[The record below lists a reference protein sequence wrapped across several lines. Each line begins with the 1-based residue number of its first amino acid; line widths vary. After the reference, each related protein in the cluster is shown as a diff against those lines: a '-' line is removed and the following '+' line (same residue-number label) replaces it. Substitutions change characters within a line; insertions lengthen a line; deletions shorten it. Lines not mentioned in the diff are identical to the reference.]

1 MRRFLLL
8 TSMAVAI
15 GLAGCGGDD
24 DGDSGPPPDP
34 RCFDY
39 ASFNGDSPSVSL
51 RIEVMPILQANCTF
65 GQSCHGPG
73 ITLAGKVYLGPAMG
87 VPASD
92 ADIQRMLDENV
103 NADPSFDAGMKL
115 ITPGDASQSF
125 LMHKTDNSLE
135 CPTLACAADKTC
147 GEPMPFNRPAIDA
160 GDRNTIRRWIMQGA
174 QLN

>member
-1 MRRFLLL
+1 MRSFVLL
-8 TSMAVAI
+8 TSMAIAI

-24 DGDSGPPPDP
+24 GDTGPPPDT

-39 ASFNGDSPSVSL
+39 GSFNGSSPEVSL
-51 RIEVMPILQANCTF
+51 RIEVMPILQTNCTF

-73 ITLAGKVYLGPAMG
+73 LTLAGKVYLGPVMG
-87 VPASD
+87 VQASD
-92 ADIQRMLDENV
+92 AEIQRMLDENV

-115 ITPGDASQSF
+115 ITPGDASKSF

-135 CPTLACAADKTC
+135 CPTLACAPDDC
-147 GEPMPFNRPAIDA
+147 GDPMPFNRPAIDA